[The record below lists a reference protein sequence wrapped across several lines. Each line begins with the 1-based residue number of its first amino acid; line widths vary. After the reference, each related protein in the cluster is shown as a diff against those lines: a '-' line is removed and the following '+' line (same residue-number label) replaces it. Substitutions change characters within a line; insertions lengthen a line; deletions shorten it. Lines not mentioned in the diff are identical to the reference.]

1 MKTKVI
7 FSSLLCLMMA
17 QNLFAELPQRNN
29 LSPQLKASLSDKIL
43 SKDEIMQGADR
54 SQNIYFTCLSE
65 TSESIKKQFP
75 NANKDMLINITNATC
90 ENPEDLFNVYNI
102 LLASSSMNKPMSE
115 KQASVFIENA
125 YKKNGREKTNEAVR
139 AKVLKDLRIIE

>member
-1 MKTKVI
+1 
-7 FSSLLCLMMA
+7 
-17 QNLFAELPQRNN
+17 
-29 LSPQLKASLSDKIL
+29 
-43 SKDEIMQGADR
+43 
-54 SQNIYFTCLSE
+54 
-65 TSESIKKQFP
+65 
-75 NANKDMLINITNATC
+75 MLINITNATC